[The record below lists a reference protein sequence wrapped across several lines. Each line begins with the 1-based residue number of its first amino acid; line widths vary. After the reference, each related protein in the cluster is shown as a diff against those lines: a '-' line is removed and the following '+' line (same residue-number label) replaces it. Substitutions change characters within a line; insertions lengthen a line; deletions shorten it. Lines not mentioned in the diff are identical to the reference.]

1 MAEGDPN
8 MPTAP
13 QEEKSTL
20 TSSLDATANIA
31 TAPQSSSAAPAL
43 REDQIQNAVSFL
55 SHPKVRGSPAA
66 SKRSFLEKKGLKAA
80 EIEEAF
86 RRVPDIPTASVP
98 AGPSGL
104 PVQAAAE
111 PPRKPFPTG
120 TAATL
125 QQLQPQPIVQQAPT
139 PQPIRWTQVVVG
151 LGLVAALGYAVKEYA
166 LPKVTQWYK
175 DWRHDS
181 DKESAEQEAQ
191 KTAQLVASAIQ
202 AQTAEMQKTLGEL
215 KEAIGTL
222 EKGKAAAV
230 EAPPDTVTLAQL
242 RSELRV
248 LATSLNE
255 FGSPAKSGTD
265 PEEIRKLDEIKT
277 MVATVAGQLS
287 ARPVTVTTPVQEPF
301 RSPDRGAWSN
311 GAHDMHG
318 APPLANGG
326 SYNDPSEPAPLPQPP
341 HPASYME
348 VLEMLEK
355 GQTPPNIREDINDVP
370 PNPSAPPPGA
380 RMKPRPKPWERTASE
395 NGAAAS
401 AFPAAAN
408 GAFPAHAGTPGT
420 GPSAAF
426 PPKTRVAVARKDA
439 EQPPARAPWAD
450 GGPSFAQQ
458 VTLPPTP
465 QAGGQ
470 GASAG
475 DLPGG
480 SGASSSG
487 SPAADVWKP
496 PAVPQ
501 PSLARS
507 SPAPRAASP
516 AASAARTASPAASAA
531 STSGAGGSGAD
542 VAPAPALGEDA
553 PEEVPVTEQPD
564 QA

>member
-8 MPTAP
+8 LPTAP
-13 QEEKSTL
+13 QEQKSSPA
-20 TSSLDATANIA
+20 SSLDATADA
-31 TAPQSSSAAPAL
+31 TTAPQSSSAAPAL

-66 SKRSFLEKKGLKAA
+66 SKRSFLEKKGLTAA

-86 RRVPDIPTASVP
+86 RRVPDTPTASVP

-104 PVQAAAE
+104 PVQAATEA
-111 PPRKPFPTG
+111 PRKPFPTG

-181 DKESAEQEAQ
+181 DKESAEREAQ

-242 RSELRV
+242 RSELRM
-248 LATSLNE
+248 LASSLNE
-255 FGSPAKSGTD
+255 FGSPAKAGAD

-287 ARPVTVTTPVQEPF
+287 ARPVTITPVQEPF
-301 RSPDRGAWSN
+301 RSPDRGAWPN
-311 GAHDMHG
+311 GTHDMHG
-318 APPLANGG
+318 AVASSDL
-326 SYNDPSEPAPLPQPP
+326 YNDPSEPAPMPQPP

-401 AFPAAAN
+401 AFPAAAS
-408 GAFPAHAGTPGT
+408 GAFPADTGPGT

-426 PPKTRVAVARKDA
+426 PPKTRVAVAQKDA
-439 EQPPARAPWAD
+439 EQPPTRAPWAD

-458 VTLPPTP
+458 VRPPTP
-465 QAGGQ
+465 QAGSQ
-470 GASAG
+470 GSSAG

-480 SGASSSG
+480 SGGSSRG

-507 SPAPRAASP
+507 PP
-516 AASAARTASPAASAA
+516 AARAASPAASAA
-531 STSGAGGSGAD
+531 STSGVGGSGRD
-542 VAPAPALGEDA
+542 VAPAPVVAEDVS
-553 PEEVPVTEQPD
+553 EEVPATEQADEP
-564 QA
+564 